1 MLGSVT
7 PPTQVEAA
15 AKGRQALAEV
25 LAKGRCLQAAQ
36 QHDSSRVLVEP
47 LPQGQCLPADRE
59 HDTCQAFM
67 VER

>member
-25 LAKGRCLQAAQ
+25 LAKGRCLQTAQ
-36 QHDSSRVLVEP
+36 QRDSSRVLFEL
-47 LPQGQCLPADRE
+47 LPQVQRLPADRE
-59 HDTCQAFM
+59 HDTGQAL
-67 VER
+67 V